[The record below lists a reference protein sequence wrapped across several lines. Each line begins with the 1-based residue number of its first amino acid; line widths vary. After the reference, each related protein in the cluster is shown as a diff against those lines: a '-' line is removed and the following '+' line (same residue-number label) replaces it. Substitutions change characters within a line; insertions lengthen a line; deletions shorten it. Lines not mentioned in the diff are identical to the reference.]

1 MYFMFAKFA
10 AHKKK
15 PKQMD
20 IQYSFC
26 FIDVYVLREN

>member
-10 AHKKK
+10 AHKKN
-15 PKQMD
+15 KQMD

-26 FIDVYVLREN
+26 FIDVYVFREN

>member
-10 AHKKK
+10 AHKKNN
-15 PKQMD
+15 KQMD

-26 FIDVYVLREN
+26 FIGVYVLREN